1 MRATPKTATSTVI
14 LCYDYGMTTAYADTF
29 ATWDTLTL
37 AGIAY
42 RVTPRHE
49 RDNWVATADDREWRQ
64 DVGDVFAYDGSR
76 DQQTGKSIP
85 VQRMP
90 DEDLRGFLLEQLD
103 HYGITLRDVN
113 RMKS

>member
-1 MRATPKTATSTVI
+1 
-14 LCYDYGMTTAYADTF
+14 MTTAYTDAF
-29 ATWDTLTL
+29 ATWSTLTL

-42 RVTPRHE
+42 RITPQHE
-49 RDNWVATADDREWRQ
+49 RDNWVATADDREWRR
-64 DVGDVFAYDGSR
+64 DGDDVFAYDGTR

-90 DEDLRGFLLEQLD
+90 DEDLREFVLEQLD
-103 HYGITLRDVN
+103 HYGITLDAVN